1 MTAPRSSAD
10 ALVVGAGVVG
20 LAIALELRARGAD
33 VVVIERKGVAEGQSG
48 IQPGGV
54 RLQWGTTVNCRLAM
68 ESLVW
73 WRTAEERLGSS
84 VPLAW
89 ASCGYLFVAHTD
101 EALARL
107 RANVRVQNDA
117 GVPSHIVSPAEAA
130 ALVPGL
136 DPLSIVGGS
145 YCAEDGY
152 MGEPQAAIA
161 AMGRRV
167 DVRIAT
173 VGSIAPTAGEW
184 LLETTAGRFSAPTLV
199 IAAGADTRDLVAP
212 LGVDLPIE
220 LEPRHLFLSAP
231 VRERLLEPLV
241 VSPERRFAA
250 KQLHGGRVL
259 ASDLSATGAP
269 EAEAAGWRRHVRAVI
284 AELLP
289 VLAYIDLDVIVSGAY
304 DVTPDRQPILGP
316 VDGHDGLHVA
326 AGFSGHGFMI
336 APAVGRIV
344 ACAVGGDHDT
354 VLDILDSRRFQE
366 GRTVPEP
373 QVI

>member
-1 MTAPRSSAD
+1 MPRRMTVPRSSAD

-20 LAIALELRARGAD
+20 LAIALELRARGAE
-33 VVVIERKGVAEGQSG
+33 VVVLERKGVAEGQSG

-54 RLQWGTTVNCRLAM
+54 RLQWGTTVNCGLAM
-68 ESLVW
+68 ESLAW
-73 WRTAEERLGSS
+73 WRTAEERLESP

-117 GVPSHIVSPAEAA
+117 GVPSRVVSPAEAA
-130 ALVPGL
+130 ALVEGL
-136 DPLSIVGGS
+136 DPVSIVGGS
-145 YCAEDGY
+145 YCPEDGY

-173 VGSIAPTAGEW
+173 VESIAPTVGAW
-184 LLETTAGRFSAPTLV
+184 LLETSAGRFSAPALV

-220 LEPRHLFLSAP
+220 REPRHLFLSAP
-231 VRERLLEPLV
+231 IRERLLEPLV

-259 ASDLSATGAP
+259 ASDLGATGTRRP
-269 EAEAAGWRRHVRAVI
+269 GRPDGAGTFARSS
-284 AELLP
+284 P
-289 VLAYIDLDVIVSGAY
+289 SCS
-304 DVTPDRQPILGP
+304 P
-316 VDGHDGLHVA
+316 
-326 AGFSGHGFMI
+326 
-336 APAVGRIV
+336 
-344 ACAVGGDHDT
+344 C
-354 VLDILDSRRFQE
+354 SR
-366 GRTVPEP
+366 TSTST
-373 QVI
+373 